1 MLKRSGTN
9 MFGTEI
15 ARSGKRMDALEDA
28 GNDAVEDDVY
38 GPPEEVSFQNDS
50 AAQGMLMRMIL
61 LHRMRMLGG

>member
-1 MLKRSGTN
+1 

-28 GNDAVEDDVY
+28 GDDAVEDDVD
-38 GPPEEVSFQNDS
+38 GPPEEVSCQNDS
-50 AAQGMLMRMIL
+50 AAQGMLMWMIL